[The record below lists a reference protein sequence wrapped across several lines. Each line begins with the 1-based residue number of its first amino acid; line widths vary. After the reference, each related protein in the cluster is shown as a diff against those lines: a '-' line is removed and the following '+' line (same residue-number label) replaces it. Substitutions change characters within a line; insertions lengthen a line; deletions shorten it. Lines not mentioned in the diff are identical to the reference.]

1 MMINHHPSIVV
12 VTETR
17 VGGDKAGKIIKGLPF
32 YRYIT
37 MDTIGY
43 ARGLWMLW
51 KMEDVEVS
59 PLSTTE

>member
-1 MMINHHPSIVV
+1 MV

-17 VGGDKAGKIIKGLPF
+17 VGGDKVGKIIKGLPF
-32 YRYIT
+32 DRYIT

-51 KMEDVEVS
+51 KMEDVEVY

>member
-1 MMINHHPSIVV
+1 MINHHPSIVV

-17 VGGDKAGKIIKGLPF
+17 VGGDKAAKIIKGLPF
-32 YRYIT
+32 DGYVT

-43 ARGLWMLW
+43 AGGLWMLW

-59 PLSTTE
+59 PLSTTK

>member
-1 MMINHHPSIVV
+1 MV

-32 YRYIT
+32 GGYIT

-43 ARGLWMLW
+43 AGGLWMLW